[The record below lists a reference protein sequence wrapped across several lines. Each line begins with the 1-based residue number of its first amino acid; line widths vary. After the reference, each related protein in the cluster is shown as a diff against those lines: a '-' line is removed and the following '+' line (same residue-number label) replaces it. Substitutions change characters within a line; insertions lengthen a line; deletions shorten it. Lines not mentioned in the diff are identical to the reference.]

1 MILLVSLAFFSMGSI
16 PESNDNDARLR
27 DLVGQ
32 YGQAE
37 VTVPYSDIKSIDD
50 LTRRVSI
57 LSVRDKLIHIS
68 LSPLT
73 VEWFIL
79 QKFNY
84 SIKES
89 AENKGIISSKS
100 MNQAMEWDKY
110 PTYPQYD
117 SIMQSFVRLYPS
129 LCHLDTIGTSIK
141 GKLILALKISDNA
154 AKDEDE
160 PEVFYSSS
168 MHGDEIGGFVLMLRL
183 ADYLLKNY
191 NINSRVKNLVDN
203 LEIWINPLSN
213 PDGTYRTGNTIT
225 SPTRFNSN
233 GVDLNRNF
241 PDPFQ
246 PLEKQEKENIEMIS
260 FMRKHRFVLSA
271 NFHTGSE
278 LVNYPWD
285 RWLSKIHADDDWF
298 YDISRAYA
306 DTVHLYSGTGYMTE
320 LNNGITRGALWYVIY
335 GGRQDFITWE
345 LHGRE
350 VTIELDDQTITPESQ
365 LPLLWQYNWHSLIG
379 YLENA
384 LYGIHGIV
392 LDSSSSLP
400 VQAKVFIA
408 GHDKDSSQ
416 VYSDKLTGSFYR
428 FLSPGL
434 WNLTFTA
441 PGYNYLT
448 VNNIKVVAGEKT
460 DVIVR
465 MTPAIDSV
473 FTRIKETPVLYP
485 NPATTYLKAALPERI
500 IGSVDISIF
509 SLSGMLILNYKTEV
523 FKEVP
528 VQINIKGLPAGVY
541 AVVFT
546 NTVTKLTCSSRLIVI
561 K

>member
-1 MILLVSLAFFSMGSI
+1 MILLVSLAFFSMGSYQQ
-16 PESNDNDARLR
+16 STDNDARLR
-27 DLVGQ
+27 YLVGQ
-32 YGQAE
+32 YGQAD
-37 VTVPYSDIKSIDD
+37 VTVPYSDIKSVDD

-57 LSVRDKLIHIS
+57 LSVRDKLVRIS

-73 VEWFIL
+73 IEWFIL

-84 SIKES
+84 SINES
-89 AENKGIISSKS
+89 VEKRKVISPVS
-100 MNQAMEWDKY
+100 MDQAMAWDKY
-110 PTYPQYD
+110 PTYTQYD
-117 SIMQSFVRLYPS
+117 SILQSFVRLYPS

-154 AKDEDE
+154 GKDEDE

-168 MHGDEIGGFVLMLRL
+168 MHGDETGGFVLMLRL

-191 NINSRVKNLVDN
+191 TINSRVKNLVDN
-203 LEIWINPLSN
+203 LEIWINPLAN

-233 GVDLNRNF
+233 GIDLNRNF

-246 PLEKQEKENIEMIS
+246 PLEVQEKENTEMIS
-260 FMRKHRFVLSA
+260 FMRKHKFVLSA
-271 NFHTGSE
+271 NFHSGSE

-285 RWLSKIHADDDWF
+285 RWLRLHADDDWF
-298 YDISRAYA
+298 YSISRAYA
-306 DTVHLYSGTGYMTE
+306 DTAHFYSGAGYMTE
-320 LNNGITRGALWYVIY
+320 QNNGITRGALWYVIY
-335 GGRQDFITWE
+335 GGRQDFVTWE

-350 VTIELDDQTITPESQ
+350 VTIELDNLTITPESQ

-392 LDSSSSLP
+392 INSSSSLP
-400 VQAKVFIA
+400 VEAKVFIS

-416 VYSDKLTGSFYR
+416 VYSDKLAGSFYR
-428 FLSPGL
+428 FLSPGS
-434 WNLTFTA
+434 WTLTFTA

-448 VNNIKVVAGEKT
+448 VNNINVAAGRKT
-460 DVIVR
+460 DIIVK
-465 MTPAIDSV
+465 MTPAADSV
-473 FTRIKETPVLYP
+473 FTRIIETPVLYP

-500 IGSVDISIF
+500 IGSVNISIF
-509 SLSGMLILNYKTEV
+509 SQSGMLVRNYKTDV

-541 AVVFT
+541 SVVFT
-546 NTVTKLTCSSRLIVI
+546 NTVAKLTCSARIIII